1 MDEAAKLD
9 IALAKPLGPSLLVSS
24 HTPRHTGLTG
34 ALEVLRPP
42 REPLR
47 VAEVLAD
54 LVTLAQSFED
64 VRFDGH
70 IKILTIHP

>member
-9 IALAKPLGPSLLVSS
+9 IALAKPVPNSQPLGPSLLVSS

-47 VAEVLAD
+47 VAEVPAN
-54 LVTLAQSFED
+54 LVSL
-64 VRFDGH
+64 G
-70 IKILTIHP
+70 